1 MAHPIIN
8 DTITGAHAE
17 KQKNDNPETRHS
29 IGNIDP
35 NKPLQ
40 TRILAWHDLGMAWAG
55 NTINTAIFRH
65 HGVLTFE
72 DRQTSAFYVDATT
85 LRIVQRNLETETI
98 ITADLAGRY
107 NLSDSHNCINL
118 GVDREGFL
126 HMSYDLHASRL
137 RYRRSK
143 CPNDISAW
151 TDDLPMTGF
160 AEDKVTYPTF
170 ILPHHGFPLTL
181 LYRDGV
187 HDKGTARM
195 KTYNE
200 STRTWLDHTSPILS
214 GAEQKP
220 WTSNAYWN
228 SPAIGSD
235 GSLHL
240 SFVWRTHS
248 IGRKALVNNMNICY
262 ARSFNNG
269 VDWETSRGIPFQL
282 PITQVNAEVI
292 HPVSPGSN
300 LMNQCSMALNSRN
313 WPHIVYYADWHDGIP
328 QYQHVWYDGNC
339 WKNEKFSART
349 EPFALQGFGTLKIPI
364 SRPEILID
372 NRDRVYALF
381 RADVTDQC
389 MTVCRLSDSNFSAD
403 PKDEAYIHKIT
414 EKAFGFAEPVIDRG
428 RWQKE
433 NILTILLQY
442 NQQPNGD
449 HIKDIAFE
457 PVYLTDVLLE

>member
-1 MAHPIIN
+1 MAHFIFN
-8 DTITGAHAE
+8 DTISGAHAE
-17 KQKNDNPETRHS
+17 RKQNDNPDTLS
-29 IGNIDP
+29 VGNIDR
-35 NKPLQ
+35 NKPLKI
-40 TRILAWHDLGMAWAG
+40 RIVAWHDLGMAWAG

-65 HGVLTFE
+65 HGVLAYE
-72 DRQTSAFYVDATT
+72 GRQTTAFYVDATT
-85 LRIVQRNLETETI
+85 LRIVQRNLATEEIRTY
-98 ITADLAGRY
+98 DLAGRY
-107 NLSDSHNCINL
+107 NLRDSHNCINL

-137 RYRRSK
+137 RYRRSNV
-143 CPNDISAW
+143 PNDISSW
-151 TDDLPMTGF
+151 TAELPMTGF
-160 AEDKVTYPTF
+160 AEDNVTYPTF

-200 STRTWLDHTSPILS
+200 STGTWLDHTTPILS

-228 SPAIGSD
+228 NPAIGSD

-248 IGRKALVNNMNICY
+248 IGREALVNNINICY

-300 LMNQCSMALNSRN
+300 LMNQCSMALDSRN
-313 WPHIVYYADWHDGIP
+313 RPHIVFYADGHNGIP
-328 QYQHVWYDGNC
+328 QYQHVWHDGNC
-339 WKNEKFSART
+339 WKNELFSART
-349 EPFALQGFGTLKIPI
+349 EPFALKGFGTLKIPV
-364 SRPEILID
+364 SRPEVLID
-372 NRDRVYALF
+372 RRDRVFALF
-381 RADVTDQC
+381 RADFTGQC
-389 MTVCRLSDSNFSAD
+389 MTVCRLSDSDFSAD
-403 PKDEAYIHKIT
+403 PKNDACIRKIS
-414 EKAFGFAEPVIDRG
+414 EKSVGFAEPVIDRV

-433 NILTILLQY
+433 NILTILLQH

-449 HIKDIAFE
+449 HIKDIAFQ
-457 PVYLTDVLLE
+457 PVYLADVLLE